1 MFNVSIE
8 KYETRMDDSTYWEA
22 AKVLKTFSSETK
34 KEANAQRRKII
45 KEYDMVKLGYTY
57 VNFSK
62 GIEIST
68 NY

>member
-8 KYETRMDDSTYWEA
+8 KYETGIDDSAYWTDME
-22 AKVLKTFSSETK
+22 VLKTFSLETK
-34 KEANAQRRKII
+34 KEANAQKRKII
-45 KEYDMVKLGYTY
+45 KEYDMIKFGHNY